1 VSDVDVDAACER
13 FESLGVKFK
22 KKPNDSSMKGIA
34 FIKDPDDYWIEIC
47 TPERLTNLLSKN
59 S

>member
-1 VSDVDVDAACER
+1 
-13 FESLGVKFK
+13 
-22 KKPNDSSMKGIA
+22 MKGIA